1 MNVQQ
6 WVTWAGV
13 AGALIC
19 LPATDIQANANA
31 NANAES
37 KITGFD
43 ISIDG
48 YRAISDRQEG
58 KRTLMQR
65 AARQTVESSSSQ
77 NGSAQAESPTHT
89 EVRGWAQK
97 FSNGSKLAAEANK
110 TSMFGFKNVFKGLLA
125 SVTGYGHAVAS
136 PTGERWYKKKPASS
150 SSIVTDAPKTRDY
163 KMLLDEQ
170 HFAHGLIPRYASKR
184 PAQQGSVGKG
194 SAPRRFKTNGAS
206 GLLLNQ
212 QTRGVN
218 YRREVFDADIVSRQA
233 MKYIGQLALD
243 FMSGLD
249 DDDIF
254 DSDYWTAAVG
264 ATEDSTLACDTGGLN
279 LSVTRTDYRKLSI
292 TVDADNCVVEGERAN
307 GEIELTFDD
316 NLNEYSNPRKQFPL
330 TYTMN
335 GFSMTDAAGRA
346 FSYSGGLSCDF
357 AANNPSESYYYVFSQ
372 ADGSIVDFY
381 RRFDSAFDQAIESSN
396 GYVDS
401 NDQGSTASNL
411 IFAYNCDATN
421 LAVTTGGKQHRV
433 RGQKFIYDEYGDNA
447 LITTDRETR
456 TSQIDSG
463 ARSDLNGSIARGF
476 DHRDYPMFS
485 FSDARYSQYNSA
497 ESLVDTNAETY
508 TIGLTYQDTAY
519 LAQTV
524 IDGYPSGGDPYSDN
538 SSYYTFDFDQDGEP
552 DEIQA
557 PYVSWM
563 DASNACWWSAVWSEG
578 IGLYTEYQPNEAG
591 SCEPADYFFAN
602 TAGEILVEDADG
614 DGISDALDDDADND
628 GLSDVAEAQLGTSSI
643 LADTDGDGVDDGDD
657 LFPLNPIE
665 SVDSDSDGVGDY
677 LDDFPNDPNQQSLS
691 LVDAL
696 SSVEDAQ
703 LAACLE
709 LWINVLLGAQSAAD
723 VDQLWCGDGFSQF
736 LEDAGLQ
743 EIGVAYGWV
752 VGEPIRSLS
761 GIEKFKGITALRLED
776 PFKNS
781 DLAVIN
787 RIRSIEAL
795 FLTNSPEINDL
806 SALAEYP
813 SLRALAI
820 DGGGLTN
827 QSLLQLAASDWLPQ
841 SLRSLT
847 LAGRFDEISVLKNFN
862 NLEDLRLGSD
872 ALKDLAPIA
881 RLPLL
886 AFLGVE
892 SAGLKTLEDLK
903 NTDSLTTIGLIA
915 PSLKSIAP
923 IAALP
928 QLDTLF
934 VEDAALIDFGA
945 LADSDSLRVLEFRN
959 TGLDSL
965 DFLRGSGGGVSLD
978 LDELYLRGNEIR
990 DLDLL
995 SQLPNL
1001 NALSVGENPIR
1012 SLDPIGKLSQLEWLS
1027 LADTGVRALSVLDT
1041 SNLSYLDASGNNLKT
1056 IEPLAGAR
1064 NLKVL
1069 HLEEN
1074 EVADIQPLSGL
1085 QLEFVDLEGNQV
1097 RSIDAAFN
1105 SMSQGE
1111 ILLDSNPVLC
1121 PSLNRFLS
1129 QKREAVRLDFDAV
1142 ACLSDGDDDGLEDTL
1157 DVFPSDPSEQLDT
1170 DGDSIGNN
1178 ADEDDDGDGMLDTD
1192 ELASGFDPLNRYS
1205 CEGCFSL
1212 DITGD
1217 DVAEPLS
1224 DGLLVI
1230 RYLFGFRGEALLTG
1244 AYLGAITPEAI
1255 SEIESLLEGAIGALD
1270 IDGDKA
1276 SDPLTDGLIV
1286 IRYLFGFRGDALF
1299 SGATSDASTRSQS
1312 EMLGYLE
1319 GLMPG
1324 DQNQVTNPE
1333 PVAGAPSASG
1343 WVRGEYGDAFDYE
1356 AQCQSP
1362 RAGSEFEDVQ
1372 GTTTDENF
1380 WLRAYSFDTYLWY
1393 DEIEDVDPATVDN
1406 TEAYFD
1412 LMKTFALSPSGNA
1425 RDKFHFT
1432 YNTEDW
1438 KKLSQSGVSAGYGV
1452 EFFRVRSSP
1461 PRQWLVAY
1469 TEPNTPAGDA
1479 GLLRGWEIASVD
1491 GVDFEQGS
1499 DTDTLNAALFPAEL
1513 GEVHQFV
1520 FRDVTNGQTTTV
1532 NLTSEEI
1539 TSTPVQSVKVIRS
1552 GAKDVGY
1559 LLFNDHIATAEEQLI
1574 DAFERF
1580 KTAGVTE
1587 LVVDM
1592 RYNGGGYLDIARM
1605 LASMIVGEEAV
1616 GQTFSELQFNDK
1628 YPVRNP
1634 ITGRVLVPSEFT
1646 RTAPGFV
1653 VSSQTQLPLLSLDRV
1668 VVISGGGTCSASEAV
1683 INGLRGVGVEVILVG
1698 DTTCG
1703 KPYGFYGIDNCGT
1716 TYFTIQFKG
1725 VNATGFGDYTDGFSP
1740 PGAESVGV
1748 EIGGCSVED
1757 DLGHALGDPEE
1768 ARLQTAL
1775 EYLSTGSCGTNAAS
1789 VSAKRQ
1795 HPLEAVRGQVV
1806 KPAPLSGSI
1815 LRGPELR
1822 FE

>member
-1 MNVQQ
+1 MKFDK
-6 WVTWAGV
+6 WVTWAGI
-13 AGALIC
+13 AGVMVC
-19 LPATDIQANANA
+19 LSAASIQADGKV
-31 NANAES
+31 ES
-37 KITGFD
+37 QMIDYD

-48 YRAISDRQEG
+48 YRASSDRREDTG
-58 KRTLMQR
+58 ILMRR
-65 AARQTVESSSSQ
+65 AVSQ
-77 NGSAQAESPTHT
+77 SMNRLSLQDRRDQAESPSDPK
-89 EVRGWAQK
+89 VRGWIQP
-97 FSNGSKLAAEANK
+97 FLSGSKSAEEAKNIPR
-110 TSMFGFKNVFKGLLA
+110 SGFKNVFKGFLA
-125 SVTGYGHAVAS
+125 SVSGYGHAPGTPA
-136 PTGERWYKKKPASS
+136 GERWYKKKAAVS
-150 SSIVTDAPKTRDY
+150 SSIVTVAPKTRDY

-170 HFAHGLIPRYASKR
+170 YIAHGLTPRYPSKR
-184 PAQQGSVGKG
+184 LAQQGSVGKG
-194 SAPRRFKTNGAS
+194 SAPPRFKTEGAS

-212 QTRGVN
+212 QTRGAN

-264 ATEDSTLACDTGGLN
+264 ATEGSTLACDTGGLN
-279 LSVTRTDYRKLSI
+279 LSITRTDYRKLSI

-307 GEIELTFDD
+307 GEIELAFDD

-372 ADGSIVDFY
+372 ADDSIVDFY
-381 RRFDSAFDQAIESSN
+381 FRFDSAFDQAIESSN

-401 NDQGSTASNL
+401 DDRGLTASNL

-456 TSQIDSG
+456 TGQIDSG

-508 TIGLTYQDTAY
+508 TIGLTYQITAY

-524 IDGYPSGGDPYSDN
+524 IDGYPYSGNG
-538 SSYYTFDFDQDGEP
+538 SYYTFDFDQDGEP
-552 DEIQA
+552 DEIEA

-563 DASNACWWSAVWSEG
+563 DASNACWWNAVWSEG
-578 IGLYTEYQPNEAG
+578 IGLYTEYQPNDAG
-591 SCEPADYFFAN
+591 SCEPTDYFFAN

-614 DGISDALDDDADND
+614 DGISDALDDDSDND
-628 GLSDVAEAQLGTSSI
+628 GLSDAAEAQLGTSSI

-657 LFPLNPIE
+657 LFPLNPVE

-677 LDDFPNDPNQQSLS
+677 LDDFPNDASQQSLS

-709 LWINVLLGAQSAAD
+709 LWINVFLGAQSAAD
-723 VDQLWCGDGFSQF
+723 VGQLWCGDGFSQF
-736 LEDAGLQ
+736 LDDVGLQ
-743 EIGVAYGWV
+743 EIGAAYGWV

-820 DGGGLTN
+820 EGGGLTN
-827 QSLLQLAASDWLPQ
+827 QSLLQLAASDWLPK

-847 LAGRFDEISVLKNFN
+847 LAGSFDEISALGDFI

-872 ALKDLAPIA
+872 ALKNLAPIA

-934 VEDAALIDFGA
+934 VENAVLIDFGA

-1027 LADTGVRALSVLDT
+1027 LADTGVRTLSVLDG

-1064 NLKVL
+1064 NLKTL
-1069 HLEEN
+1069 YLEAS

-1085 QLEFVDLEGNQV
+1085 QLELVNLEGNQV

-1270 IDGDKA
+1270 IDGDGA
-1276 SDPLTDGLIV
+1276 SDPLTDGLMI

-1299 SGATSDASTRSQS
+1299 SGATSDASTRSRS

-1319 GLMPG
+1319 GLTPD
-1324 DQNQVTNPE
+1324 DQNQATNPE

-1491 GVDFEQGS
+1491 GVDFQQGS
-1499 DTDTLNAALFPAEL
+1499 DTDTLNAALFPSEL

-1520 FRDVTNGQTTTV
+1520 FRDVTDGQTTTV
-1532 NLTSEEI
+1532 SLISEEI

-1646 RTAPGFV
+1646 STAPGFV

-1789 VSAKRQ
+1789 VSAKRR
-1795 HPLEAVRGQVV
+1795 HPLRAVRGQVV

-1815 LRGPELR
+1815 LHGPELR
-1822 FE
+1822 VE

>member
-19 LPATDIQANANA
+19 LPATDIQA

-497 ESLVDTNAETY
+497 ESLVDTNAATY

-978 LDELYLRGNEIR
+978 LDALYLRGNKIR

>member
-19 LPATDIQANANA
+19 LPATDIQA

-497 ESLVDTNAETY
+497 ESLVDTNAATY

-628 GLSDVAEAQLGTSSI
+628 GLADVAEAQLGTSSI

-934 VEDAALIDFGA
+934 VE
-945 LADSDSLRVLEFRN
+945 
-959 TGLDSL
+959 
-965 DFLRGSGGGVSLD
+965 
-978 LDELYLRGNEIR
+978 
-990 DLDLL
+990 
-995 SQLPNL
+995 
-1001 NALSVGENPIR
+1001 
-1012 SLDPIGKLSQLEWLS
+1012 
-1027 LADTGVRALSVLDT
+1027 
-1041 SNLSYLDASGNNLKT
+1041 
-1056 IEPLAGAR
+1056 
-1064 NLKVL
+1064 
-1069 HLEEN
+1069 
-1074 EVADIQPLSGL
+1074 
-1085 QLEFVDLEGNQV
+1085 
-1097 RSIDAAFN
+1097 
-1105 SMSQGE
+1105 
-1111 ILLDSNPVLC
+1111 
-1121 PSLNRFLS
+1121 
-1129 QKREAVRLDFDAV
+1129 
-1142 ACLSDGDDDGLEDTL
+1142 
-1157 DVFPSDPSEQLDT
+1157 
-1170 DGDSIGNN
+1170 
-1178 ADEDDDGDGMLDTD
+1178 
-1192 ELASGFDPLNRYS
+1192 
-1205 CEGCFSL
+1205 
-1212 DITGD
+1212 
-1217 DVAEPLS
+1217 
-1224 DGLLVI
+1224 
-1230 RYLFGFRGEALLTG
+1230 
-1244 AYLGAITPEAI
+1244 
-1255 SEIESLLEGAIGALD
+1255 
-1270 IDGDKA
+1270 
-1276 SDPLTDGLIV
+1276 
-1286 IRYLFGFRGDALF
+1286 
-1299 SGATSDASTRSQS
+1299 
-1312 EMLGYLE
+1312 
-1319 GLMPG
+1319 MP
-1324 DQNQVTNPE
+1324 
-1333 PVAGAPSASG
+1333 
-1343 WVRGEYGDAFDYE
+1343 R
-1356 AQCQSP
+1356 
-1362 RAGSEFEDVQ
+1362 
-1372 GTTTDENF
+1372 
-1380 WLRAYSFDTYLWY
+1380 
-1393 DEIEDVDPATVDN
+1393 
-1406 TEAYFD
+1406 
-1412 LMKTFALSPSGNA
+1412 
-1425 RDKFHFT
+1425 
-1432 YNTEDW
+1432 
-1438 KKLSQSGVSAGYGV
+1438 
-1452 EFFRVRSSP
+1452 
-1461 PRQWLVAY
+1461 
-1469 TEPNTPAGDA
+1469 
-1479 GLLRGWEIASVD
+1479 
-1491 GVDFEQGS
+1491 
-1499 DTDTLNAALFPAEL
+1499 
-1513 GEVHQFV
+1513 
-1520 FRDVTNGQTTTV
+1520 
-1532 NLTSEEI
+1532 
-1539 TSTPVQSVKVIRS
+1539 
-1552 GAKDVGY
+1552 
-1559 LLFNDHIATAEEQLI
+1559 
-1574 DAFERF
+1574 
-1580 KTAGVTE
+1580 
-1587 LVVDM
+1587 
-1592 RYNGGGYLDIARM
+1592 
-1605 LASMIVGEEAV
+1605 
-1616 GQTFSELQFNDK
+1616 
-1628 YPVRNP
+1628 
-1634 ITGRVLVPSEFT
+1634 
-1646 RTAPGFV
+1646 
-1653 VSSQTQLPLLSLDRV
+1653 
-1668 VVISGGGTCSASEAV
+1668 
-1683 INGLRGVGVEVILVG
+1683 
-1698 DTTCG
+1698 
-1703 KPYGFYGIDNCGT
+1703 
-1716 TYFTIQFKG
+1716 
-1725 VNATGFGDYTDGFSP
+1725 
-1740 PGAESVGV
+1740 
-1748 EIGGCSVED
+1748 
-1757 DLGHALGDPEE
+1757 
-1768 ARLQTAL
+1768 
-1775 EYLSTGSCGTNAAS
+1775 
-1789 VSAKRQ
+1789 
-1795 HPLEAVRGQVV
+1795 
-1806 KPAPLSGSI
+1806 
-1815 LRGPELR
+1815 
-1822 FE
+1822 

>member
-31 NANAES
+31 ES

-48 YRAISDRQEG
+48 YREISDRQEG

-497 ESLVDTNAETY
+497 ESLVDTNAATY

-657 LFPLNPIE
+657 LFPLNPVE

-978 LDELYLRGNEIR
+978 LDALYLRGNKIR

-1299 SGATSDASTRSQS
+1299 SGATSDASTRSQR
-1312 EMLGYLE
+1312 ERGGDLE
-1319 GLMPG
+1319 GRMPG

-1491 GVDFEQGS
+1491 GVDFQQGS

>member
-19 LPATDIQANANA
+19 LPATDIQA

-557 PYVSWM
+557 PYVSWI

-978 LDELYLRGNEIR
+978 LDALYLRGNKIR